1 MRVYEAFE
9 TSERLISE
17 GRQCQI
23 EFAGKVICLVK
34 VRPADAALNADYR
47 RELSELSIG
56 LKGNGLD
63 DMDEDADREM
73 LWKIYAKTVISEWE
87 WVDPADKKDPKL
99 KFSEKNAVAL
109 FRRVPKFFQGIQ
121 RVALQWSNFRVEH
134 EEAAAGN

>member
-1 MRVYEAFE
+1 
-9 TSERLISE
+9 
-17 GRQCQI
+17 
-23 EFAGKVICLVK
+23 LVK